1 MLKFTLP
8 PSPAMIGAGHREV
21 LLVANADLREPA
33 NVTCWPTQDSYEHKL
48 MAALEKLGYQIKRA
62 HPIHADRGHGFIS
75 SQKEGSDLFAAIDP
89 DAPIIV
95 LLTAWQYSH
104 HIASSLA
111 HHRGPVLLLA
121 NFDGTWPGLVGML
134 CMAGTLTSLGTPYSR
149 LWSENFDDER
159 FYQGLNTWLRDGAL
173 SHKTTY
179 LHDIAPTHGLMAGT
193 AGQIGRR
200 AGQYI
205 LRHKAIV
212 GLFDTFCMGMINGVF
227 PQQAMVNTG
236 IPLES
241 LSQSALLVEMAKV
254 PAELR
259 EQCLAWYEQRGM
271 TFDFGADGSDGRQAL
286 TRPQVLEQCAMM
298 IAMARFVKRF
308 GLAAVGVQYQQGL
321 KESCAASDFAEGAI
335 GNADRFPIP
344 DEQGEII
351 WPGKAIPCINE
362 VDMGSAIPQ
371 VMMWRLLDGLGLP
384 AETTLHDIRWGSV
397 YQGTFYWDLE
407 ISGAVPFA
415 HLKGG
420 IAGATGY
427 RQPAMFFPYG
437 GSTIAG
443 QGKAGRFIWAR
454 AHYEGIA
461 VVMHMGTGTAVE
473 LPPDEFERRRR
484 ATNYE
489 WPLLNAVLDGVSRD
503 DLMAGHQSNHLTI
516 AYVDDG
522 LLGDVFQAFVAQA
535 LTLGIRVRVAGS
547 AAEWLTEPAP

>member
-1 MLKFTLP
+1 MLNFTLP
-8 PSPAMIGAGHREV
+8 PSPAPIRAGHREV

-33 NVTCWPTQDSYEHKL
+33 NVTCWPTQHGYEQKL
-48 MAALEKLGYQIKRA
+48 QGALETLGYGIKRA

-75 SQKEGSDLFAAIDP
+75 SQKEGADLFAAIDP
-89 DAPIIV
+89 DAPVIV

-104 HIASSLA
+104 HIASSLV

-134 CMAGTLTSLGTPYSR
+134 CMAGTLTSLGVAYSR
-149 LWSENFDDER
+149 LWSENFDDDAFR
-159 FYQGLNTWLRDGAL
+159 RGLDTWLRNGAL
-173 SHKTTY
+173 HHKTDY
-179 LHDIAPTHGLMAGT
+179 LHDIAPTHALMASA

-200 AGQYI
+200 AGEYI

-227 PQQAMVNTG
+227 PQQAMINTG
-236 IPLES
+236 VPLES

-254 PAELR
+254 PQSLR
-259 EQCLAWYEQRGM
+259 EECLEWYERRGM
-271 TFDFGADGSDGRQAL
+271 TFDYGEDGSRSLA
-286 TRPQVLEQCAMM
+286 RAQVLEQCAMM

-321 KESCAASDFAEGAI
+321 KECCAASDFAEGAI
-335 GNADRFPIP
+335 GNAERFPIP

-351 WPGKAIPCINE
+351 WPGQAIPCVNE

-371 VMMWRLLDGLGLP
+371 VMLWRLLDALGQP
-384 AETTLHDIRWGSV
+384 AETTLHDIRWGSE
-397 YQGTFYWDLE
+397 YRGTFYWDLE

-427 RQPAMFFPYG
+427 RQPPMFFPYG

-454 AHYEGIA
+454 AHYEGAA
-461 VVMHMGTGTAVE
+461 VVMHIGTGTAVE
-473 LPPDEFERRRR
+473 LPADEFERRRR

-489 WPLLNAVLDGVSRD
+489 WPLLNAVLDGIGRD
-503 DLMAGHQSNHLTI
+503 DLMAGHQSNHLTL
-516 AYVDDG
+516 AYVDQP
-522 LLGDVFQAFVAQA
+522 LLEEVFQAFVAQA
-535 LTLGIRVRVAGS
+535 LTMGIRVRVAGDGVNLL
-547 AAEWLTEPAP
+547 AGVRA

>member
-1 MLKFTLP
+1 MLNFTLP
-8 PSPAMIGAGHREV
+8 PSPASISAGPQEI

-33 NVTCWPTQDSYEHKL
+33 NVTCWPTQLSYEQKL
-48 MAALEKLGYQIKRA
+48 QAALEKLGYRIKRA
-62 HPIHADRGHGFIS
+62 HAIHADRGHGFIS
-75 SQKEGSDLFAAIDP
+75 SQKEGSALFAAIDR
-89 DAPIIV
+89 DAPVIV

-104 HIASSLA
+104 HIAPSLA

-134 CMAGTLTSLGTPYSR
+134 CMAGTLTSLGVTYSR
-149 LWSENFDDER
+149 LWSEHFDDEL
-159 FYQGLNTWLRDGAL
+159 FYQGLTTWLRDGGL
-173 SHKTTY
+173 SHKTQY
-179 LHDIAPTHGLMAGT
+179 LHDIKPTHPLMASP
-193 AGQIGRR
+193 AGQIGRQ
-200 AGQYI
+200 AGEYI
-205 LRHKAIV
+205 LRNQAII

-227 PQQAMVNTG
+227 PLQAMVGVG

-254 PAELR
+254 PQSLR
-259 EQCLAWYEQRGM
+259 EECLEWYEQRGM
-271 TFDFGADGSDGRQAL
+271 TFDYGEDGSQSL
-286 TRPQVLEQCAMM
+286 TRAQVLEQCAMM
-298 IAMARFVKRF
+298 IAMARFVQRF

-321 KESCAASDFAEGAI
+321 KECCAASDFAEGAI
-335 GNADRFPIP
+335 GNAERFPIP
-344 DEQGEII
+344 DEQGDII

-371 VMMWRLLDGLGLP
+371 VMLWRLLDALGQP
-384 AETTLHDIRWGSV
+384 AETTLHDIRWGSD

-454 AHYEGIA
+454 AHYEGLG
-461 VVMHMGTGTAVE
+461 VVMHIGTGTAVE
-473 LPPDEFERRRR
+473 LPEDEFERRRR

-489 WPLLNAVLDGVSRD
+489 WPLLNAVLDGTSRD
-503 DLMAGHQSNHLTI
+503 DLMAGHQSNHLTL
-516 AYVDDG
+516 AYVEPA
-522 LLGDVFQAFVAQA
+522 LLGEVFQAFVAQA
-535 LTLGIRVRVAGS
+535 LTMGIQVRVAGGGIDLL
-547 AAEWLTEPAP
+547 EK